1 MITKPALLELRAAQH
16 GTVPVSDDSL
26 KEQLGDLLLGQLGT
40 EEPVDLEPFAAEVVE
55 DVRSAVAAR
64 VVRKQCRSSNFRLG
78 ATKTLLKKEPRYLDS
93 TAKTFAEH

>member
-26 KEQLGDLLLGQLGT
+26 EEQLGDLLLGQLGT

-55 DVRSAVAAR
+55 DVRSAAAAR
-64 VVRKQCRSSNFRLG
+64 VVRK
-78 ATKTLLKKEPRYLDS
+78 
-93 TAKTFAEH
+93 